1 MDKIIKLT
9 MLDNKDIKVEV
20 DQDEALT
27 IPSNERQVNAQQI
40 YELFKF
46 DPGDVFKLEKENPK
60 DLDKPVL
67 DYFFELLET
76 ISNKVNELSLG
87 LKEDAEDDCEN
98 KDKWYA

>member
-9 MLDNKDIKVEV
+9 MLDNKDIKVIIN
-20 DQDEALT
+20 QDEAFT
-27 IPSNERQVNAQQI
+27 IPSNDRQVNAQQI

-67 DYFFELLET
+67 DYFFELLDT
-76 ISNKVNELSLG
+76 ILIKVNELSSNYN
-87 LKEDAEDDCEN
+87 KDNDACEN
-98 KDKWYA
+98 DDA